1 MSARNKAAHDARTY
15 WDFIHKTI
23 VNNELFAWLSFEAT
37 VFWEV
42 LMFSDISN
50 YGGIQ
55 VNEQGAHFA
64 SFWHANALT
73 LCMQA
78 PNPSL

>member
-1 MSARNKAAHDARTY
+1 LRSGKTAHDAHTY

-23 VNNELFAWLSFEAT
+23 VNNELFTWLSFEPS

-55 VNEQGAHFA
+55 VNEQ
-64 SFWHANALT
+64 SE
-73 LCMQA
+73 
-78 PNPSL
+78 